1 MEVTNYRVVAAIV
14 TRPRGINRIPILHRL
29 DTPKHPL
36 PPRQRPGPIAKAR
49 PKIPGTLGGLI
60 EAYRASPEFR
70 EQLAPRTRSD
80 YQKVFNYL
88 ATIESMPIVQID
100 EAAVIAFRDRAFL
113 QRKRRFANYVVQVLR
128 LLFSWGK
135 PRASCRAPSV
145 RSR

>member
-1 MEVTNYRVVAAIV
+1 MIVRVKCIKRVRSKGRIYYYDRQTGRRVTAPYGSPAFFEE
-14 TRPRGINRIPILHRL
+14 INHLR
-29 DTPKHPL
+29 D
-36 PPRQRPGPIAKAR
+36 IAKVR

-88 ATIESMPIVQID
+88 ASIENMPIVQID
-100 EAAVIAFRDRAFL
+100 EAAVITFRDRAFM
-113 QRKRRFANYVVQVLR
+113 QRKRRFAKSCAFYSR
-128 LLFSWGK
+128 GAS
-135 PRASCRAPSV
+135 REISCRAPSA